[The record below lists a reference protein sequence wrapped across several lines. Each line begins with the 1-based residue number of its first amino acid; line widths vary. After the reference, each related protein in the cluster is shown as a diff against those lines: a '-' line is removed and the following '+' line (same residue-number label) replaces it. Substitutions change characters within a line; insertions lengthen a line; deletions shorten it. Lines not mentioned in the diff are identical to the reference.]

1 VSSDYFDLSGRSAV
15 VVGGTSGLG
24 RAIALRLAQAGADVV
39 AASRPQQDTDSTAED
54 VASYVTGEILAI
66 DGGYLASGVNQ

>member
-1 VSSDYFDLSGRSAV
+1 
-15 VVGGTSGLG
+15 
-24 RAIALRLAQAGADVV
+24 V